1 MPVDGLGVDRGPL
14 AVGAVQ
20 QVRDDQVG
28 VQLRVPGPRGVVL
41 ERGHDPAVRLDPVGA
56 LAVAL
61 VPAQPVAGDRL
72 QVRQRLDRPRPG
84 GRREPPL
91 ATSASPSANST
102 LTDLGAEMVTSIPGR
117 RTSTRRSGEPQRGG
131 VPVGPVLRPV
141 HPAHVDPGRS
151 GQPVGP
157 GRRHG
162 RWPAPARLVHPG
174 LQTGEDR
181 PVGRVR
187 EQVLDRHGLGRSP
200 IPDRLDQRPG
210 RQPAARVRP
219 DHRRC
224 RHPLSARR
232 LPRQQVAQRLGAG
245 RVDPSRQPG
254 RRCPGSEPASGRF
267 GAEVV
272 VGRAVRLPGQVVAGR
287 VRPRAEHRHRHHHRR
302 STARR
307 DTDGPTGAAR
317 RLGRCRPVHAPVEGA
332 DEGPHAYTC
341 AGKPADPRGG
351 RKES

>member
-1 MPVDGLGVDRGPL
+1 M
-14 AVGAVQ
+14 
-20 QVRDDQVG
+20 
-28 VQLRVPGPRGVVL
+28 
-41 ERGHDPAVRLDPVGA
+41 
-56 LAVAL
+56 
-61 VPAQPVAGDRL
+61 
-72 QVRQRLDRPRPG
+72 
-84 GRREPPL
+84 
-91 ATSASPSANST
+91 
-102 LTDLGAEMVTSIPGR
+102 PGR
-117 RTSTRRSGEPQRGG
+117 RTSTRRSGEPQGGG
-131 VPVGPVLRPV
+131 VPVGPVLPPV
-141 HPAHVDPGRS
+141 HPAHIDPGRS

-157 GRRHG
+157 GRRHS

-181 PVGRVR
+181 PVGRVG

-245 RVDPSRQPG
+245 RVHPSRQPG

-272 VGRAVRLPGQVVAGR
+272 VGRAVRLPGQVVARR
-287 VRPRAEHRHRHHHRR
+287 VRPRAEHRHRHHHRG

-307 DTDGPTGAAR
+307 DTDGPTRGCASARPMPPRARTRGGRRRGSSCLHMCRETRRPEGWPQRNLEESLRRTPADRSGHHINRFTAGGWSRARSERIGA
-317 RLGRCRPVHAPVEGA
+317 GRTGVRSCPPRWSLEVVRQVVQSHTGA
-332 DEGPHAYTC
+332 DALLQR
-341 AGKPADPRGG
+341 AADPRPWGLVSEWSTG
-351 RKES
+351 SRTDR

>member
-1 MPVDGLGVDRGPL
+1 M
-14 AVGAVQ
+14 
-20 QVRDDQVG
+20 
-28 VQLRVPGPRGVVL
+28 L

-72 QVRQRLDRPRPG
+72 QVRQCLTDRGLVGVANRPG
-84 GRREPPL
+84 DVGVAEREQHADGLGRGDGDVDAGPADVDPP
-91 ATSASPSANST
+91 
-102 LTDLGAEMVTSIPGR
+102 I
-117 RTSTRRSGEPQRGG
+117 GEPQGGG
-131 VPVGPVLRPV
+131 VPVGSVLPPV
-141 HPAHVDPGRS
+141 HPAHIDPGRG
-151 GQPVGP
+151 GQLVGP

-181 PVGRVR
+181 PVGRVG
-187 EQVLDRHGLGRSP
+187 EQLLDRHGLGRSP

-245 RVDPSRQPG
+245 RVHPPRQPG

-272 VGRAVRLPGQVVAGR
+272 VGRAVGLPGQVVAGR
-287 VRPRAEHRHRHHHRR
+287 VRPRAEHRHRHHHRG
-302 STARR
+302 SPARR
-307 DTDGPTGAAR
+307 DTDGPTRAAR
-317 RLGRCRPVHAPVEGA
+317 RLGRCRPAHAPVEGA